1 MRPRCISF
9 TITLDGPNAGLES
22 LRLLD
27 AEGMDIAGDAA
38 SQKIHV
44 GGSPSLNRMVVLTR
58 PGRALGRAR
67 SDLQE
72 DTLVKAPDVLYGL
85 AKASAQYQYPN
96 THMFKCLTRLSN
108 TQGL

>member
-38 SQKIHV
+38 SQEFRA
-44 GGSPSLNRMVVLTR
+44 GGSPSLKRMVVLTR

-72 DTLVKAPDVLYGL
+72 DTLAKVPDVLNGL
-85 AKASAQYQYPN
+85 AKASVQYQYPK
-96 THMFKCLTRLSN
+96 THMFKCLIRPSN
-108 TQGL
+108 TPGL